1 MPTKPKQLHKAVFA
15 ITLPKTST
23 ARTCTVLLTA
33 LHTIRKLLDELVVQ
47 PQQTPP
53 DPRVTELSSKI
64 DALADKLDTLA
75 ATQPTSYADIVRCST
90 PSRQHTCSPPK
101 ASPIVPRAPV
111 HPPQAPSHPAVARDT
126 SLDVVLTPKDSR
138 CPAFIGDSP
147 AVVLARFNELMLTTK
162 PLGYPVSARAIAR
175 LRNGN
180 LRLTL
185 NQEGAADDLT
195 DKQALWLPD
204 FSPLLSIHVPQ
215 YPIIVHRVPTTFNL
229 YCCASPGP
237 DSSCNGD
244 YCNMMRENSLCFPEL
259 PTHAQLRW
267 VSPLAKRPSKTHS
280 SIIMFL
286 PYNKDLASQIIQERF
301 AINGILLRT
310 EKYHFPPVQCYNCFH
325 FGHTAAHCLWA
336 LRRPTHHL

>member
-75 ATQPTSYADIVRCST
+75 ATQPTSYAAIVRCST

-126 SLDVVLTPKDSR
+126 SLDVVLIPKDSR

-204 FSPLLSIHVPQ
+204 FSPLGEWGDPAELSM
-215 YPIIVHRVPTTFNL
+215 
-229 YCCASPGP
+229 S
-237 DSSCNGD
+237 
-244 YCNMMRENSLCFPEL
+244 
-259 PTHAQLRW
+259 W
-267 VSPLAKRPSKTHS
+267 K
-280 SIIMFL
+280 
-286 PYNKDLASQIIQERF
+286 
-301 AINGILLRT
+301 
-310 EKYHFPPVQCYNCFH
+310 
-325 FGHTAAHCLWA
+325 FGETK
-336 LRRPTHHL
+336 